1 MQECNVQPI
10 STLTGSLVD
19 QAQAFL
25 VAHGKGFRYPIL
37 DLKGNMMDATASV
50 VEKFLHSTLG
60 TSGLKEFQ
68 LYFSHLQESGLYL
81 LVFYYF
87 CCITLQPQY
96 VGEERQGLL
105 NALDCNAQML
115 NVRNLH
121 VSFLFNV

>member
-1 MQECNVQPI
+1 MWLLVYQAYALARHLSQGIGHTVFNAESHMVNTLIALVQP
-10 STLTGSLVD
+10 L
-19 QAQAFL
+19 
-25 VAHGKGFRYPIL
+25 L
-37 DLKGNMMDATASV
+37 DGA
-50 VEKFLHSTLG
+50 LG
-60 TSGLKEFQ
+60 TCRLQQ
-68 LYFSHLQESGLYL
+68 LQLHLATLQESGLYL

-87 CCITLQPQY
+87 CCITLQPQH